1 MVDRGHDAF
10 FFLPLNLTAVS
21 KNFIFTPGKFVRT
34 YLFDI
39 LSNFQTHHSLEK
51 KKNRKFVL
59 SVSGHIFTVNATR
72 QQC

>member
-34 YLFDI
+34 YIFDI

>member
-10 FFLPLNLTAVS
+10 FLLPLNLSAVS

-34 YLFDI
+34 YIFDI
-39 LSNFQTHHSLEK
+39 LSNFQTHHSLE

-59 SVSGHIFTVNATR
+59 SVSGHIFTVSATR